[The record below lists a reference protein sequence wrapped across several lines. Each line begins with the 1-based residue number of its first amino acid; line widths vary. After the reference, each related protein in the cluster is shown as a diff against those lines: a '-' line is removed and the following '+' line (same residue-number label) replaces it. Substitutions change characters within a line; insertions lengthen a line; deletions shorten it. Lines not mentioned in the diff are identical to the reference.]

1 MQTANL
7 HPAEIQF
14 SQNGNQ
20 FSQNLVQS
28 EIQNPAELQSQ
39 PESEMANNPI
49 LANQAANEGSS
60 DMLIGALW
68 CIGGIVFTAVT
79 YNAVKETG
87 GTYFVAWGAIV
98 YGGWQFL
105 KGLFSS
111 I

>member
-14 SQNGNQ
+14 SENGNQ

-28 EIQNPAELQSQ
+28 EIQNPTEFQANT
-39 PESEMANNPI
+39 ESDTTNNPI
-49 LANQAANEGSS
+49 VVDKTANEGSS
-60 DMLIGALW
+60 NMLFGALW
-68 CIGGIVFTAVT
+68 CIGGIVVTAVT

-105 KGLFSS
+105 KGLFNS